1 MGSEKDPL
9 IPKDV
14 ALTDSGRPVVKRS
27 VHWALLSFLIL
38 GEIAGQGVFALPLHL
53 GRLGWF
59 AGTLTCFGTLAI
71 NNISLRIMYATHTRF
86 PEAKSQGEAA
96 GILFGPVGQGFIRAV
111 VHLYL
116 FTIQSAYLNSLGR
129 TIMNEFY
136 GTRVCLPLATGIAAL
151 IVFPFAQ
158 LRSYGDITGISIAS
172 FAAVVAVVF
181 LIVGRSRDVD
191 PDPTSSTSFWPPLG
205 ITDSLTS
212 VGGFF
217 FASGGGQCAFFEYLS
232 EMSRPEDYPKTLWL
246 TTPALFALYY
256 GTAAAMYARFGDKV
270 PGFLLDILPFDAS
283 RLVGNTLFFFH
294 IIVSFVILNSAL
306 LRAYARYS
314 VTDSSNAARRDWA
327 GLSAIVVL
335 GAYVLTNTVSLFEDL
350 TAAIGSLFVS
360 TTVLLI
366 PPAYLYA
373 AHWFKRRED
382 PERGAIGRENNTPV
396 KRSPSLKKLGGFIG
410 KFSPMKKGR
419 KETPGGD
426 AGGGGSSGGSTP
438 GESTPRPT
446 GFEVHWS
453 VLWSLRVMLA
463 VAVVAVPVLSW
474 GSLVRLV
481 QDMATLAPPF
491 SCGPC
496 VTKECIENERAESA
510 MAYLGLLERR
520 VRGAALRG

>member
-9 IPKDV
+9 IRKDV
-14 ALTDSGRPVVKRS
+14 ALTDSGRPIEVKRS
-27 VHWALLSFLIL
+27 VHLALLSFLIL
-38 GEIAGQGVFALPLHL
+38 GEIADQGVFALPLHL

-59 AGTLTCFGTLAI
+59 AGTITCFGTLAI

-86 PEAKSQGEAA
+86 PEARSQGEAA
-96 GILFGPVGQGFIRAV
+96 GILFGPFGQGFIKTV

-136 GTRVCLPLATGIAAL
+136 GTRVCLPVATAIAGA

-172 FAAVVAVVF
+172 FVAVVGVVL
-181 LIVGRSRDVD
+181 LITSESRKVE
-191 PDPTSSTSFWPPLG
+191 PDPMATTSFWPPLG
-205 ITDSLTS
+205 MTDSLTS

-232 EMSRPEDYPKTLWL
+232 EMSRPDDYPKTLLL
-246 TTPALFALYY
+246 TTPSLFALYY
-256 GTAAAMYARFGDKV
+256 GTAAVMYRRFGDKV
-270 PGFLLDILPFDAS
+270 PGFLLDILPFNES

-314 VTDSSNAARRDWA
+314 VTDTSFAAKRDWA
-327 GLSAIVVL
+327 VLSGVVIV
-335 GAYVLTNTVSLFEDL
+335 GAYLLTNTVSLFEDL
-350 TAAIGSLFVS
+350 TAAIGSLFVA

-373 AHWFKRRED
+373 AHHFKRVD
-382 PERGAIGRENNTPV
+382 PERGQGTPV
-396 KRSPSLKKLGGFIG
+396 KKTPGGIKKLGGFIG
-410 KFSPMKKGR
+410 KFSPMKKG
-419 KETPGGD
+419 KQGKGGD
-426 AGGGGSSGGSTP
+426 VGVGGGPAP
-438 GESTPRPT
+438 GDESPRV
-446 GFEVHWS
+446 GVVGYEVHWI
-453 VLWSLRVMLA
+453 VLWSLRFML
-463 VAVVAVPVLSW
+463 VAAAVAVPVLSY

-496 VTKECIENERAESA
+496 VTRACIENERAESA
-510 MAYLGLLERR
+510 MAYLGWMERR
-520 VRGAALRG
+520 ARGAAVE

>member
-1 MGSEKDPL
+1 M
-9 IPKDV
+9 
-14 ALTDSGRPVVKRS
+14 
-27 VHWALLSFLIL
+27 
-38 GEIAGQGVFALPLHL
+38 
-53 GRLGWF
+53 
-59 AGTLTCFGTLAI
+59 
-71 NNISLRIMYATHTRF
+71 
-86 PEAKSQGEAA
+86 
-96 GILFGPVGQGFIRAV
+96 
-111 VHLYL
+111 
-116 FTIQSAYLNSLGR
+116 
-129 TIMNEFY
+129 
-136 GTRVCLPLATGIAAL
+136 
-151 IVFPFAQ
+151 
-158 LRSYGDITGISIAS
+158 
-172 FAAVVAVVF
+172 
-181 LIVGRSRDVD
+181 
-191 PDPTSSTSFWPPLG
+191 
-205 ITDSLTS
+205 
-212 VGGFF
+212 
-217 FASGGGQCAFFEYLS
+217 
-232 EMSRPEDYPKTLWL
+232 
-246 TTPALFALYY
+246 
-256 GTAAAMYARFGDKV
+256 
-270 PGFLLDILPFDAS
+270 LDILPFDAS

-314 VTDSSNAARRDWA
+314 VTDSSTAARRDWA
-327 GLSAIVVL
+327 GLSAAVVL

-350 TAAIGSLFVS
+350 TAAIGSLFVA

-373 AHWFKRRED
+373 AHWFGRRAD
-382 PERGAIGRENNTPV
+382 PERGAVSSESPPV

-438 GESTPRPT
+438 GESTPRRT

>member
-1 MGSEKDPL
+1 
-9 IPKDV
+9 
-14 ALTDSGRPVVKRS
+14 
-27 VHWALLSFLIL
+27 
-38 GEIAGQGVFALPLHL
+38 
-53 GRLGWF
+53 
-59 AGTLTCFGTLAI
+59 
-71 NNISLRIMYATHTRF
+71 MYA
-86 PEAKSQGEAA
+86 E
-96 GILFGPVGQGFIRAV
+96 
-111 VHLYL
+111 
-116 FTIQSAYLNSLGR
+116 
-129 TIMNEFY
+129 
-136 GTRVCLPLATGIAAL
+136 
-151 IVFPFAQ
+151 
-158 LRSYGDITGISIAS
+158 
-172 FAAVVAVVF
+172 
-181 LIVGRSRDVD
+181 
-191 PDPTSSTSFWPPLG
+191 
-205 ITDSLTS
+205 
-212 VGGFF
+212 
-217 FASGGGQCAFFEYLS
+217 
-232 EMSRPEDYPKTLWL
+232 
-246 TTPALFALYY
+246 
-256 GTAAAMYARFGDKV
+256 FGDKV

-327 GLSAIVVL
+327 GLSAAVVL

-366 PPAYLYA
+366 PPAYLSPRTGSSVA
-373 AHWFKRRED
+373 RIRS
-382 PERGAIGRENNTPV
+382 GARLGGKNLPV

-410 KFSPMKKGR
+410 EVLADEEGEEGR
-419 KETPGGD
+419 RGRRCGRR
-426 AGGGGSSGGSTP
+426 GSSGGSTP

-520 VRGAALRG
+520 VRGAAMQG

>member
-1 MGSEKDPL
+1 M
-9 IPKDV
+9 
-14 ALTDSGRPVVKRS
+14 
-27 VHWALLSFLIL
+27 
-38 GEIAGQGVFALPLHL
+38 
-53 GRLGWF
+53 
-59 AGTLTCFGTLAI
+59 
-71 NNISLRIMYATHTRF
+71 
-86 PEAKSQGEAA
+86 
-96 GILFGPVGQGFIRAV
+96 
-111 VHLYL
+111 
-116 FTIQSAYLNSLGR
+116 
-129 TIMNEFY
+129 
-136 GTRVCLPLATGIAAL
+136 
-151 IVFPFAQ
+151 
-158 LRSYGDITGISIAS
+158 
-172 FAAVVAVVF
+172 
-181 LIVGRSRDVD
+181 
-191 PDPTSSTSFWPPLG
+191 
-205 ITDSLTS
+205 
-212 VGGFF
+212 
-217 FASGGGQCAFFEYLS
+217 
-232 EMSRPEDYPKTLWL
+232 
-246 TTPALFALYY
+246 
-256 GTAAAMYARFGDKV
+256 
-270 PGFLLDILPFDAS
+270 LDILPFDAS

-419 KETPGGD
+419 KGGERGD

>member
-1 MGSEKDPL
+1 M
-9 IPKDV
+9 
-14 ALTDSGRPVVKRS
+14 
-27 VHWALLSFLIL
+27 
-38 GEIAGQGVFALPLHL
+38 
-53 GRLGWF
+53 
-59 AGTLTCFGTLAI
+59 
-71 NNISLRIMYATHTRF
+71 
-86 PEAKSQGEAA
+86 
-96 GILFGPVGQGFIRAV
+96 
-111 VHLYL
+111 
-116 FTIQSAYLNSLGR
+116 
-129 TIMNEFY
+129 
-136 GTRVCLPLATGIAAL
+136 
-151 IVFPFAQ
+151 
-158 LRSYGDITGISIAS
+158 
-172 FAAVVAVVF
+172 
-181 LIVGRSRDVD
+181 
-191 PDPTSSTSFWPPLG
+191 
-205 ITDSLTS
+205 
-212 VGGFF
+212 
-217 FASGGGQCAFFEYLS
+217 
-232 EMSRPEDYPKTLWL
+232 
-246 TTPALFALYY
+246 
-256 GTAAAMYARFGDKV
+256 
-270 PGFLLDILPFDAS
+270 
-283 RLVGNTLFFFH
+283 
-294 IIVSFVILNSAL
+294 
-306 LRAYARYS
+306 
-314 VTDSSNAARRDWA
+314 TDSSNAARRDWA

-419 KETPGGD
+419 KGGGGGD